1 LPAKLT
7 PGLWP
12 GRGNVKRVLIL
23 LVILFAGLGATA
35 ALDRLY
41 TRNEFIRH
49 EQNLEALAEKF
60 QGLVMHSLTDL
71 TAIGDLK
78 AFLNARRE
86 LPDREAFASYAGEAN
101 RYYPTVT
108 YFGFAREN
116 GETLYAHFTA
126 GQQGIEN
133 DSRPGRLR
141 ALATATG
148 LRKMAIAEPF
158 SYRGRLISIAVDP
171 IYRGEVLIGF
181 AEVHF
186 DIGAIF
192 DQATYNLGID
202 GKQYYIRIAA
212 PEGKAFWEKGPV
224 PDAEETFVRKLT
236 IPVGNAQWDATV
248 GWRRLPDN
256 ILYVR
261 GIIWSSGCIVTLL
274 LLVIVNGVWLR
285 QAWLTKQVNE
295 KTAELMLK
303 NKTIIEAKEAQARVE
318 KLSSLGSMAAGV
330 SHEINQPLNSIKL
343 LSSGILYSLHKGGRF
358 DPEEIRRVVEEISR
372 QADRITSIINQMR
385 SFIRRDNSAR
395 VPCNV
400 NEAVKQSLG
409 LVGTQ
414 ITNHGIKVSQEL
426 SRDLPT
432 VLVPPTALEEVLVN
446 LLVNAM
452 QALDKVERADKRI
465 SIRTW
470 AAAGDGLVIEVA
482 DNGPG
487 ISEDILD
494 KIFEPFVTTHTGGE
508 NWGLGLSIA
517 HAIITACNGSISV
530 TTGDA
535 GTTFKIHLPVV
546 SEK

>member
-1 LPAKLT
+1 M
-7 PGLWP
+7 
-12 GRGNVKRVLIL
+12 KRLLIL
-23 LVILFAGLGATA
+23 LVILIAGLSFTA

-41 TRNEFIRH
+41 SRSEYARH
-49 EQNLEALAEKF
+49 EHNLEALTEKF

-78 AFLNARRE
+78 AFLIARSD
-86 LPDREAFASYAGEAN
+86 LPDREAFDRYAEEAK

-108 YFGFAREN
+108 YFGYAREN

-126 GQQGIEN
+126 GQPGIEN

-141 ALATATG
+141 ALATAAEM
-148 LRKMAIAEPF
+148 RKMAIADPF
-158 SYRGRLISIAVDP
+158 NTQDRLISIAVDP

-192 DQATYNLGID
+192 DQAMHSLGINEQ
-202 GKQYYIRIAA
+202 QYYIRIAA
-212 PEGKAFWEKGPV
+212 PGGMVFWEKGPI
-224 PDAEETFVRKLT
+224 PEPTESLARKFN

-256 ILYVR
+256 NLYVR
-261 GIIWSSGCIVTLL
+261 GIIWGSGGIVTLL

-295 KTAELMLK
+295 KTAELILK
-303 NKTIIEAKEAQARVE
+303 NKAIIEAKETQARIE

-358 DPEEIRRVVEEISR
+358 DPAEIRRVIEEISR
-372 QADRITSIINQMR
+372 QADRITSIINQIR
-385 SFIRRDNSAR
+385 SFIRRDNSSRA
-395 VPCNV
+395 PCNV
-400 NEAVKQSLG
+400 NDAIAQSLG

-414 ITNHGIKVSQEL
+414 ITNHGIKVCREL
-426 SRDLPT
+426 ARKLPA

-452 QALDKVERADKRI
+452 QALDKVERPDKLI
-465 SIRTW
+465 TIRTRLE
-470 AAAGDGLVIEVA
+470 DGVIIEVA

-487 ISEDILD
+487 ISAEILE
-494 KIFEPFVTTHTGGE
+494 KVFEPFVTTHTGGE

-517 HAIITACNGSISV
+517 HALITACSGNISV

-535 GTTFKIHLPVV
+535 GTTFRVQLPAVP
-546 SEK
+546 EK

>member
-1 LPAKLT
+1 M
-7 PGLWP
+7 
-12 GRGNVKRVLIL
+12 KRLLIL
-23 LVILFAGLGATA
+23 LVILFAGLMATA

-41 TRNEFIRH
+41 TRNEYIRH
-49 EQNLEALAEKF
+49 ERNLEVLTEKF

-71 TAIGDLK
+71 TATGDLK
-78 AFLNARRE
+78 AFLNARRD
-86 LPDREAFASYAGEAN
+86 LPDREAFDNYACEAN

-141 ALATATG
+141 ALATASG
-148 LRKMAIAEPF
+148 PRKMAIAEPF
-158 SYRGRLISIAVDP
+158 NTQGRLISIAVDP
-171 IYRGEVLIGF
+171 IYRGDVLIGF

-192 DQATYNLGID
+192 DQAMYNLGID
-202 GKQYYIRIAA
+202 GEQYYIRIAA
-212 PEGKAFWEKGPV
+212 PEGRAFWEKGPV
-224 PDAEETFVRKLT
+224 PAAEEILVRKAS

-248 GWRRLPDN
+248 GWRGLPDN
-256 ILYVR
+256 NYYVR
-261 GIIWSSGCIVTLL
+261 GIIWASGSIVTLL
-274 LLVIVNGVWLR
+274 LLVMVNGVWIR

-295 KTAELMLK
+295 KTTELLLK
-303 NKTIIEAKEAQARVE
+303 NKAIIEAKEAQARVE
-318 KLSSLGSMAAGV
+318 KLSSLGSMAAGI
-330 SHEINQPLNSIKL
+330 SHEINQPLNSIKI

-358 DPEEIRRVVEEISR
+358 DPDEIRRVVEEISR

-414 ITNHGIKVSQEL
+414 ITNHGIEIRQEL
-426 SRDLPT
+426 SSKLPT
-432 VLVPPTALEEVLVN
+432 VQVPPTALEEVLVN

-452 QALDKVERADKRI
+452 QALDKVEQPEKRI
-465 SIRTW
+465 TIRTW
-470 AAAGDGLVIEVA
+470 FEEGVIIVVA

-487 ISEDILD
+487 ISEEILD
-494 KIFEPFVTTHTGGE
+494 KVFEPFVTTQAEGE
-508 NWGLGLSIA
+508 NWGLGLPIA
-517 HAIITACNGSISV
+517 HAIITACNGNINV
-530 TTGDA
+530 ATGKD
-535 GTTFKIHLPVV
+535 GTTFKIHIPAVF
-546 SEK
+546 EA